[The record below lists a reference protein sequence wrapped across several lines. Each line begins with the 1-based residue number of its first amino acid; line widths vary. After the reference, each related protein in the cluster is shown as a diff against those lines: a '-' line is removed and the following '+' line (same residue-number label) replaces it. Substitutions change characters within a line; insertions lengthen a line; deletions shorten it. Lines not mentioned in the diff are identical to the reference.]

1 MNITDENVNEYL
13 DQVKRRLK
21 SLDDKDQILQE
32 LKTHIWDVA
41 QDIAT
46 EENVSVSQAFEIAL
60 TRMEDPDTLANRFL
74 TEYEEF
80 EGRYPENRITEQQFL
95 IIGALGL
102 VFVAIVSAV
111 FTAISSESWIFWVF
125 TLIPGVILAVIAV
138 VYLYYKD
145 EQDFQE
151 QMELF
156 REEIR
161 QQFFEGK
168 EKEIEPTSSWGALR
182 THVGGLI
189 GALAVIVTMVL
200 MFWIT
205 VTEALP
211 LFNEN
216 WFISGALAC
225 YITWTANLFAYL
237 AQFFLGRIR
246 VSRLIT
252 AADNTIASLAMITL
266 FLAYP
271 FTVGQAS
278 IALGL
283 PFLSGI
289 DSILWIILAIAT
301 VVMAVS
307 AMYNFVK
314 FGIWQPEEKKSLL

>member
-13 DQVKRRLK
+13 DQVKKRLK
-21 SLDDKDQILQE
+21 SFDDKDQILQE

-46 EENVSVSQAFEIAL
+46 EEHVSVSQAFEIAL
-60 TRMEDPDTLANRFL
+60 TRMEDPETLANRFL

-80 EGRYPENRITEQQFL
+80 EGRYPENKITEQQFL

-102 VFVAIVSAV
+102 VFVAIVSAI

-125 TLIPGVILAVIAV
+125 TLIPGVILAAIAV

-168 EKEIEPTSSWGALR
+168 EKELEPTSSWGAVR

-189 GALAVIVTMVL
+189 GALVVILTMVL

-205 VTEALP
+205 ITDALP

-225 YITWTANLFAYL
+225 YITWAANLFAYL

-246 VSRLIT
+246 ISRLIT

-271 FTVGQAS
+271 FTIGQAS

-289 DSILWIILAIAT
+289 DSIIWTILVIAT

>member
-1 MNITDENVNEYL
+1 MNITDENVKEYL

-32 LKTHIWDVA
+32 LRTHIWDVA

-46 EENVSVSQAFEIAL
+46 EENVSISQAIEIAL
-60 TRMEDPDTLANRFL
+60 TRMEDPETLANRFL
-74 TEYEEF
+74 AEYEEF
-80 EGRYPENRITEQQFL
+80 EGKYPETRITEEQFL
-95 IIGALGL
+95 IIGVLGL

-111 FTAISSESWIFWVF
+111 FTAISKESWIFWVF
-125 TLIPGVILAVIAV
+125 TLIPGIILAVIAV
-138 VYLYYKD
+138 VYLYFKD
-145 EQDFQE
+145 EKEFQE

-161 QQFFEGK
+161 QQLFAGK
-168 EKEIEPTSSWGALR
+168 EKELEPSSSWGALR

-189 GALAVIVTMVL
+189 GAFAVILTMIL

-216 WFISGALAC
+216 WYISGALAC
-225 YITWTANLFAYL
+225 YITWTSNLFAYL

-252 AADNTIASLAMITL
+252 AADNAIGSLALITL

-271 FTVGQAS
+271 FTVGQTL
-278 IALGL
+278 IVLGFT
-283 PFLSGI
+283 FLSGV
-289 DSILWIILAIAT
+289 DSVLWIILAIAT
-301 VVMAVS
+301 VVMVVS